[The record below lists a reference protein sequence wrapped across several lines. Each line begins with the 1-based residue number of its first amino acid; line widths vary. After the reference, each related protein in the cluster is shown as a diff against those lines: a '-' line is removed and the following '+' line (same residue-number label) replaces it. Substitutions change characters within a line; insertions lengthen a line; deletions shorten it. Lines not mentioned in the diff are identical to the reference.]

1 MRKILITL
9 LFCFGWAPVWAI
21 STEPTEVGDLPGQFD
36 LPEGSPKAVIV
47 LLHGSGAHSRD
58 EDLTAVTEG
67 GVPNLFF
74 ADLSSAL
81 TDQGLAVLRYDKR
94 NYALTR
100 AEPRDEE
107 ALQKLKQHPC
117 QTYIADAR
125 AALESA
131 RRRFPGLPVALLGH
145 SEGTWV
151 ALQAA
156 SQDGEVSAVGLISF
170 SGAALE
176 TLVQEQVA
184 HRYRDDF
191 DGWDANRDGRL
202 EASEQ
207 PDSLAQQL
215 AVLDADQDQA
225 ISYSEFQAGNCS
237 NIVLTPIISDGWRS
251 DEGAL
256 PTATRLVTESSDQL
270 LFFQGLWDNQT
281 PAYYTQALEIC
292 ERQAWKK
299 GNKSFHYFER
309 AGHALDPRK
318 SWGDT
323 TYRPTP
329 PETLERVARAMAEA
343 LD

>member
-9 LFCFGWAPVWAI
+9 LLCIAWSPVWAVPV
-21 STEPTEVGDLPGQFD
+21 EPAEVGDLPGQFD
-36 LPEGSPKAVIV
+36 LPEGSPKAVVILV
-47 LLHGSGAHSRD
+47 HGSGTHSRD

-67 GVPNLFF
+67 GVRNLFF

-81 TDQGLAVLRYDKR
+81 TGQGLAVLRYDKR
-94 NYALTR
+94 NYALTQ

-107 ALQKLKQHPC
+107 ALQRLKQHPG

-125 AALESA
+125 TALESA
-131 RRRFPGLPVALLGH
+131 RRRFPGIPVALLGH

-156 SQDGEVSAVGLISF
+156 AQDGEVSAVGLISF

-184 HRYRDDF
+184 HRYRDYF
-191 DGWDANRDGRL
+191 DGFDVDRDGKL

-207 PDSLAQQL
+207 PDSLAKQL
-215 AVLDADQDQA
+215 PVIDLDQDQA
-225 ISYSEFQAGNCS
+225 ISYSEFQAGNYS
-237 NIVLTPIISDGWRS
+237 NVVLTPIISDGWRS
-251 DEGAL
+251 DEGTL
-256 PTATRLVTESSDQL
+256 PTATRLVTESADQL

-292 ERQAWKK
+292 ERQVWKK

-318 SWGDT
+318 SWGDV

-329 PETLERVARAMAEA
+329 PETLERVAKAMAEA